1 MEARRLLNLGYNG
14 NIEDK
19 MYKSGRYYFKNKNSD
34 KTVPKQRNTYIK
46 LTKTILEAID
56 NYIEHNHY
64 KPATAYLEFLEK
76 KSDIIAVKKD
86 ISIKVNRYDWEKCMT
101 NPIKH

>member
-1 MEARRLLNLGYNG
+1 MAS
-14 NIEDK
+14 K
-19 MYKSGRYYFKNKNSD
+19 
-34 KTVPKQRNTYIK
+34 
-46 LTKTILEAID
+46 AID
-56 NYIEHNHY
+56 TVITFRVLKLLTTKWEDHEAFKTGLIDANGKRI
-64 KPATAYLEFLEK
+64 KSK